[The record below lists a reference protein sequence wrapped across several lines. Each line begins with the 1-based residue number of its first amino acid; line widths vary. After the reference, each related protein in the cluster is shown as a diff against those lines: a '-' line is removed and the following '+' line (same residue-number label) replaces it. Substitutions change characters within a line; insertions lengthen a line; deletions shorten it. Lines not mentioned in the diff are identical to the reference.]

1 MTTLLDFNAFP
12 GSLSLYAFIT
22 LFCLESLN
30 MLKRAVFYWSHTP
43 RCKEVKKKKGDII
56 YIHFIHTHTHTHII
70 VVVASEFH
78 VEKEMN
84 VFVGKKYV
92 DKALG

>member
-1 MTTLLDFNAFP
+1 MLCRGAWVHWQENLTTLLGFNAFP

-43 RCKEVKKKKGDII
+43 RCKEVKKKKE
-56 YIHFIHTHTHTHII
+56 T
-70 VVVASEFH
+70 
-78 VEKEMN
+78 
-84 VFVGKKYV
+84 
-92 DKALG
+92 